1 MKQEQLTASQQVSK
15 LINQWKLNK
24 VLLASKMGMNAYTFK
39 MKIAGNDPK
48 YFFTG
53 EQLDKLKDVLKE
65 LASEIGTVAGDHQRY
80 RKTKN

>member
-1 MKQEQLTASQQVSK
+1 
-15 LINQWKLNK
+15 
-24 VLLASKMGMNAYTFK
+24 